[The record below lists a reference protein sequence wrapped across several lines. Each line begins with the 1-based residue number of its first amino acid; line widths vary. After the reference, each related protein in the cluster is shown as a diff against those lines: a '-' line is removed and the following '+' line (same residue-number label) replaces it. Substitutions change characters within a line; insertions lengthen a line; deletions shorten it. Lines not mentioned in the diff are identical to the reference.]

1 MRCLLYILIAW
12 FSFAATAADAAEVL
26 LGVVTAVNRDQGRI
40 TLRVIDTSGND
51 NRPSSSE
58 SLLVTADPAKISS
71 SLASGDTVQV
81 WGDYAGSGG
90 ASSFRAVS
98 IRTRGSGGS
107 GSDPTG
113 VRSRIRQGGSGQG
126 SGKQSGRQ

>member
-12 FSFAATAADAAEVL
+12 FGFAASAADAAEVL
-26 LGVVTAVNRDQGRI
+26 LGVVTAINRDQGRI
-40 TLRVIDTSGND
+40 TLRVVDTSGSG

-58 SLLVTADPAKISS
+58 SLPIIADPEKIPDG
-71 SLASGDTVQV
+71 LVSGDTVQV
-81 WGDYAGSGG
+81 WGEYAGGG
-90 ASSFRAVS
+90 GRLSFRADA
-98 IRTRGSGGS
+98 IRKRGSGSS